1 MKGSDKMKA
10 RIRQIRK
17 DSGLTQE
24 NFGKRIGVKA
34 NTVTNYELGLRT
46 PTEAVIL
53 SICREFK
60 INENWLKNGIG
71 EMKIPMTRSQ
81 QVELFANEIMVGF
94 PNENFK
100 KRFIK
105 SIAKLTK
112 DEWEMI
118 LEKIMEYSKK

>member
-1 MKGSDKMKA
+1 MKA

-34 NTVTNYELGLRT
+34 NTITNYELGLRT

-60 INENWLKNGIG
+60 INENWLKTGIG

-81 QVELFANEIMVGF
+81 QVESFANEIMGGF

-100 KRFIK
+100 ERFVK

>member
-34 NTVTNYELGLRT
+34 NTITNYEIGLRT

-81 QVELFANEIMVGF
+81 QIESFANEIMVGF
-94 PNENFK
+94 PNENYK
-100 KRFIK
+100 ERFVR
-105 SIAKLTK
+105 SIAKLTN
-112 DEWEMI
+112 DDWEMI
-118 LEKIMEYSKK
+118 L